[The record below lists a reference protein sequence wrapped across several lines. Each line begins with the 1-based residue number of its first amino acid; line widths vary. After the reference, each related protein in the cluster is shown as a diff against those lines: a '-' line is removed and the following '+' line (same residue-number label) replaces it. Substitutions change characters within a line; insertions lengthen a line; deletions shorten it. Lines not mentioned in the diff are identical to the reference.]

1 MDIPMN
7 SVETDLCPPEA
18 PILCGKG
25 TAARGICVSDI
36 VECEQRTRN
45 ARPVARRRSVNAMGA
60 KYGYIEDFL
69 GRGCYFPA
77 GELKMDYEAVYTD
90 GQAVPSE
97 FGFLTYNMWGLS
109 VRPELEKLFRLR
121 RPLLERTIRDSGAD
135 IVCLQEMS
143 HFAYTELT
151 DFIKEY
157 AFASE
162 VPFPSNKVERNRNAE
177 VYFLSKYKPSRVAI
191 YGLRGVLGYENSLMI
206 IEFPNLVVFNL
217 YSQAGS
223 KYSPGQESKWIHYSR
238 CRYDILK
245 TIYDI
250 IVERY
255 AGLDVVL
262 CGDFNFNLDGTV
274 ADWPEVEML
283 DIFKRAGFV
292 DTYRSLK
299 PDDPGFTE
307 DTDRNLMRFN
317 QKLIEKHFRYD
328 GVFYRGSGFKPAD
341 SKLIGTE
348 LECLTAEDS
357 AWFLEAV
364 TEAKGPQIALL
375 RGCQEDDA
383 GGLLLPINASDHF
396 GVLTRFHG
404 SASNFK
410 GGKRRTLKVRRR

>member
-1 MDIPMN
+1 MDIPTN
-7 SVETDLCPPEA
+7 SLETDLCPPEA

-25 TAARGICVSDI
+25 TAARGICVSDRAD
-36 VECEQRTRN
+36 CARRTRN

-77 GELKMDYEAVYTD
+77 AELKMDYEAIYEG
-90 GQAVPSE
+90 GQAVPAG

-121 RPLLERTIRDSGAD
+121 RPLLERTIKESGAD
-135 IVCLQEMS
+135 IICLQEMS
-143 HFAYTELT
+143 HFAYTELA
-151 DFIKEY
+151 DFIKGY

-162 VPFPSNKVERNRNAE
+162 IPFPSNKVERNRNAE
-177 VYFLSKYKPSRVAI
+177 VYFLSNYKPSRVAI
-191 YGLRGVLGYENSLMI
+191 YGLRGVLGYENSLMV
-206 IEFPNLVVFNL
+206 IEYPNLVVFNL

-255 AGLDVVL
+255 EGRDVAL
-262 CGDFNFNLDGTV
+262 CGDFNFNLDGSV

-283 DIFKRAGFV
+283 DIFKKAGFV
-292 DTYRSLK
+292 DTYRLLK
-299 PDDPGFTE
+299 PADPGFTE
-307 DTDRNLMRFN
+307 DTDLNLMRFN

-328 GVFYRGSGFKPAD
+328 GVFYRGSNFKPVD

-348 LECLTAEDS
+348 LQCLSAEDS
-357 AWFLEAV
+357 AWFLESIS
-364 TEAKGPQIALL
+364 EAKGPQIASL

-396 GVLTRFHG
+396 GVLTTFG
-404 SASNFK
+404 SS
-410 GGKRRTLKVRRR
+410 GGRRLQRTLKVRRR